1 MRISEFGIK
10 VCDMNK
16 KHNVIMKSIINGFLC
31 SLLLHIILLLYFSK
45 FVDGNSL
52 LFVIIIILSI
62 LVSLLINHL
71 FLNSIKTI
79 YDGKKYTFLSWLFYV
94 LGFISIAVTNNML
107 DIDVINQRDVSS
119 SEGIGLIIFMFCFR
133 LIYMIAVIIQLF
145 VFIERFNKPRSETN
159 K

>member
-94 LGFISIAVTNNML
+94 LGFISI
-107 DIDVINQRDVSS
+107 VSFK
-119 SEGIGLIIFMFCFR
+119 I
-133 LIYMIAVIIQLF
+133 
-145 VFIERFNKPRSETN
+145 KPGT
-159 K
+159 